1 MDFHQLWGK
10 LVALVGWFHSMGGQ
24 CISLSMFATFIYL
37 LKVSRHHRS
46 MSMGWYFSF
55 LNKNL
60 SLMSNNNKVA
70 VPSDV
75 QRWARSLERHSSA
88 LNPVRPFSFSST
100 AQWPSLDLGWS
111 GCHLFSVSTVPS
123 AQRHMELIC
132 LSLKPTK
139 IRSPFNPKDRSR
151 ISRDWLLID
160 YSYYILSAELWVPD
174 IRYSMTYS

>member
-10 LVALVGWFHSMGGQ
+10 LVALVGWFHSMGRQ
-24 CISLSMFATFIYL
+24 CISPCIFVTSIYL
-37 LKVSRHHRS
+37 MKVSRHPRS

-55 LNKNL
+55 LNKNI

-75 QRWARSLERHSSA
+75 HRWARSLERHSSA
-88 LNPVRPFSFSST
+88 LNPVRPFSFTNT

-111 GCHLFSVSTVPS
+111 VCHLFSVSMVPS
-123 AQRHMELIC
+123 AQRHTELVC

-139 IRSPFNPKDRSR
+139 TRSPFNLKDMSR
-151 ISRDWLLID
+151 ISRHWLLID
-160 YSYYILSAELWVPD
+160 YSYYILRAELWVSD